1 MLYVV
6 AFYPIYVLN
15 LKKTHGYY
23 RCVLFDFFLISTNG
37 SMKIKKSRTLE
48 LYSAFGGGLKY

>member
-15 LKKTHGYY
+15 FKKKRMDITNVFY
-23 RCVLFDFFLISTNG
+23 LIFF
-37 SMKIKKSRTLE
+37 
-48 LYSAFGGGLKY
+48 

>member
-15 LKKTHGYY
+15 LKNRMVITDVFY
-23 RCVLFDFFLISTNG
+23 LILLISTNC
-37 SMKIKKSRTLE
+37 SMKIKKSHTLK
-48 LYSAFGGGLKY
+48 LYLSFGGGLKY

>member
-6 AFYPIYVLN
+6 AFYPI
-15 LKKTHGYY
+15 KKNHIDITDVFY
-23 RCVLFDFFLISTNG
+23 LIFLISTNG